1 MYWARDEDDGR
12 RNGQHSCRDTKKG
25 TPRDESTKCAHT
37 RYEIVRPP
45 TIPQRVRG
53 DFKNENSIARG
64 RAVEKLDRTMRED
77 ENSIALGR
85 AAEKVDRATREDE
98 NSIARGRA
106 AEKLDRAMREDE
118 KLNRT
123 VASREKLDRAM
134 REDENSI
141 ALGRADEKLDRAMRE
156 DENSIALRRA
166 AEKLN
171 RAMREDETPSH
182 GASRRTVDRRDLLH
196 SNRSEGRPTYSGWT
210 DQRRDASG
218 TPRSEKKKERT
229 KNDFT

>member
-64 RAVEKLDRTMRED
+64 RAVEKLDRT
-77 ENSIALGR
+77 
-85 AAEKVDRATREDE
+85 
-98 NSIARGRA
+98 
-106 AEKLDRAMREDE
+106 
-118 KLNRT
+118 
-123 VASREKLDRAM
+123 M

-218 TPRSEKKKERT
+218 TPRSERRMKNEEGFHVKSDRLGLMQRLFPSACGLLCRQAAATKKWLLFGNFIFSDPYNNSQT
-229 KNDFT
+229 CL